1 MKLIVGLG
9 NPGARY
15 AKTRHN
21 FGRLMVE
28 FAAEETGAKFVL
40 RKPLKASVCPLSWG
54 REDVLLAYPEQY
66 VNESGEAVANLV
78 AHLGIDS
85 RRDLLV
91 ILDDLALPFGKLRLR
106 AQGSDGG
113 HNGLKSIH
121 ASLGGAAYPRLRCGI
136 GHPREIPGNTEEVRR
151 YVLAPFNREEF
162 QELQG
167 LLETGLKV
175 CRLWAETSIEKAA
188 NALTQAKS

>member
-9 NPGARY
+9 NPGAKY

-28 FAAEETGAKFVL
+28 FAASEAGAKFVL

-54 REDVLLAYPEQY
+54 REDVLLAYPELY

-78 AHLGIDS
+78 SHLGIDS
-85 RRDLLV
+85 KRDLLV

-121 ASLGGAAYPRLRCGI
+121 ASLAGMAYPRLRCGI
-136 GHPREIPGNTEEVRR
+136 GHPREIPGSTEEVKR
-151 YVLAPFNREEF
+151 YVLAPFNREETGAL
-162 QELQG
+162 EG
-167 LLETGLKV
+167 LFEKGLRV
-175 CRLWAETSIEKAA
+175 CRLWAESSIEKAA
-188 NALTQAKS
+188 NVLTQDKT